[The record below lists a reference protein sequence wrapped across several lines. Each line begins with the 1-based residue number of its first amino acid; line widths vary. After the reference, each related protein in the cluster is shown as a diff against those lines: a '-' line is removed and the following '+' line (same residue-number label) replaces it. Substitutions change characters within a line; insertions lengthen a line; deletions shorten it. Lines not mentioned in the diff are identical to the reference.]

1 MKQIFVHILAAI
13 SLVVPLPAAAQKTG
27 TQSYDY
33 MRGVEDYKAEKY
45 ADAQR
50 HFEKAIA
57 ANPKDY
63 DSYGFLALVF
73 KDQKMFK
80 EAYEACTKA
89 IAAIPKKKK
98 DALASQYYVR
108 GLITL
113 ELDSVAELDDFDT
126 AIKLQPENENYHLG
140 RAGALLDAG
149 LLDEA
154 SADYEAVLRLN
165 EGNTAAHLGLGKI
178 AHRRGQDDEA
188 LRIFERTV
196 RMSPLDENAHLQLA
210 EEYLRR
216 GKVHEATDEIMEAI
230 EQEAT
235 CEAAPL
241 LQQLEGEALQ
251 TMIIKM
257 ECRSR
262 KTPNVIVWPY
272 YIVQLKA
279 ATEGQ
284 TDTTEGRTITNYTKG
299 SKLPSVTPA
308 ADDANGENAV
318 IAEIP
323 ATKAGSMYKLD
334 GAINDVTLAIHFD
347 ANCTKTTIGSADV
360 LFLLKNGYVKMEDFV
375 QAPKNLDANGQI
387 PDGTE
392 IVLRQVKIG
401 TLAVGSLHA
410 TVSTSQ
416 KVALIVGPDA
426 LTSLGTAEI
435 DAAKRVLKIMGK

>member
-1 MKQIFVHILAAI
+1 MKHRSALAIAAL
-13 SLVVPLPAAAQKTG
+13 SLVIALPAAAQKTG
-27 TQSYDY
+27 PQNYDY
-33 MRGVEDYKAEKY
+33 MRGVEDYKAERY
-45 ADAQR
+45 TDAQR

-73 KDQKMFK
+73 KDQKQYK

-89 IAAIPKKKK
+89 IEVTPKKKK
-98 DALASQYYVR
+98 DVLASQYYVR

-126 AIKLQPENENYHLG
+126 AIKLQPENENFRLG
-140 RAGALLDAG
+140 RADALLGAG

-154 SADYEAVLRLN
+154 SADYEAAIRLN

-196 RMSPLDENAHLQLA
+196 RLSPLDENAHLQLA

-216 GKVHEATDEIMEAI
+216 SKVHEATSEIMEAI
-230 EQEAT
+230 EQEVT

-251 TMIIKM
+251 VMTIKM
-257 ECRSR
+257 ECRAR
-262 KTPNVIVWPY
+262 KAPNVIVWPF
-272 YIVQLKA
+272 YIAQLKA
-279 ATEGQ
+279 KTA
-284 TDTTEGRTITNYTKG
+284 DVTIVNFNKN
-299 SKLPSVTPA
+299 SKLPTTTAA
-308 ADDANGENAV
+308 ADGADGANGTNTV

-323 ATKAGSMYKLD
+323 ATKTGGMYKFD
-334 GAINDVTLAIHFD
+334 GAINDVALAVHYD
-347 ANCTKTTIGSADV
+347 ANSTKATIGSTDA

-375 QAPKNLDANGQI
+375 NAPKSLDSNGQI

-392 IVLRQVKIG
+392 LVLRQVKIG
-401 TLAVGSLHA
+401 TLVVENMHVGI
-410 TVSTSQ
+410 STSQ

-426 LTSLGTAEI
+426 LTTLGTVEV
-435 DAAKRVLKIMGK
+435 DAAKRVLKIMSR